1 MITHYYSNA
10 RARKLEILEKSK
22 TGSWCHVVEPTHD
35 ELDQISKD
43 FGLERDLLQDA
54 IDVYEA
60 PRVEISE
67 DSTYV
72 FTRYCYPEGKDIAT
86 EPLLI
91 IYTSDNVVTVMRR
104 EHQVLDQIIDNKV
117 ELLTTQKTKTFLR
130 ILEQINRSY
139 RLQLNQVSKRVLQV
153 RSKLK
158 QNEISNFEFVSF
170 IELEEDLNEFL
181 TALQPQSA
189 VLVSLRTGRYMKL
202 YEDDQDLIEDLT
214 LNTTELIELTK
225 SRLRTLVNIR
235 QAYDTIATNNL
246 NKTFKHLTSIG
257 IFLTVPMIIAGFW
270 GTNVA
275 VPLREYRHAFSILII
290 LTVALTLLTIIYFKK
305 RRWL

>member
-10 RARKLEILEKSK
+10 RARNLEILDKPK
-22 TGSWCHVVEPTHD
+22 TGSWCHVLEPDHD
-35 ELDQISKD
+35 ELEKVAKD
-43 FGLERDLLQDA
+43 FNLDVDLLKDA

-67 DSTYV
+67 GSTYV

-91 IYTSDNVVTVMRR
+91 VYTPDHIITVMRR
-104 EHQVLDQIIDNKV
+104 SHEVLDQIINNKV
-117 ELLTTQKTKTFLR
+117 EVLTTQRTKTFLR

-139 RLQLNQVSKRVLQV
+139 RLQLNQVSKRVLQI
-153 RSKLK
+153 RSKLR
-158 QNEISNFEFVSF
+158 QSEISNFEFVSF

-246 NKTFKHLTSIG
+246 NKTFKRLTSIG
-257 IFLTVPMIIAGFW
+257 IFLTIPMIAGGLW
-270 GTNVA
+270 GMNVL
-275 VPLREYRHAFSILII
+275 VPLQDTKHAFSIIFAVTAI
-290 LTVALTLLTIIYFKK
+290 LTFTTIFYFKK

>member
-10 RARKLEILEKSK
+10 RARNLEKIPTPK
-22 TGSWCHVVEPTHD
+22 IGSWCHVVSPD
-35 ELDQISKD
+35 EAELASVASD
-43 FGLERDLLQDA
+43 FGLELDLLNDA

-67 DSTYV
+67 GSTYV

-91 IYTSDNVVTVMRR
+91 VYTPDHIVTIIRK
-104 EHQVLDQIIDNKV
+104 EHHVLDQVLNNQV
-117 ELLTTQKTKTFLR
+117 EILTTQKTKTFLR
-130 ILEQINRSY
+130 IVEQINRSY
-139 RLQLNQVSKRVLQV
+139 RLQLNQVSKRVLQL
-153 RSKLK
+153 RGKLR
-158 QNEISNFEFVSF
+158 QSEISNFEFVSF

-202 YEDDQDLIEDLT
+202 YEDDQDLIEDLN

-246 NKTFKHLTSIG
+246 NKTFKRLTSIG
-257 IFLTVPMIIAGFW
+257 IFLTVPMVVGGLW
-270 GTNVA
+270 
-275 VPLREYRHAFSILII
+275 
-290 LTVALTLLTIIYFKK
+290 
-305 RRWL
+305 

>member
-1 MITHYYSNA
+1 MIKHYYSNA
-10 RARKLEILEKSK
+10 RARKLEELEKPK
-22 TGSWCHVVEPTHD
+22 TGSWCHVVEPTHE
-35 ELDQISKD
+35 ELDQLVKD
-43 FGLERDLLQDA
+43 FGLELDLLKDA
-54 IDVYEA
+54 IDIYEA

-67 DSTYV
+67 GSTYV

-91 IYTSDNVVTVMRR
+91 VYTPDHIVTVMRR
-104 EHQVLDQIIDNKV
+104 SHGVLDQIIENKIEV
-117 ELLTTQKTKTFLR
+117 LTTQRTKIFLR
-130 ILEQINRSY
+130 ILEQINTSY
-139 RLQLNQVSKRVLQV
+139 RLQLNQVSKRVLQI
-153 RSKLK
+153 RSKLR
-158 QNEISNFEFVSF
+158 QSEISNFEFVSF

-246 NKTFKHLTSIG
+246 NKIFKRLTSIG
-257 IFLTVPMIIAGFW
+257 IFLTVPMIVAGFW
-270 GTNVA
+270 GMNVA
-275 VPLREYRHAFSILII
+275 VPLHDYKHAF
-290 LTVALTLLTIIYFKK
+290 TVVVVATALVTFTTVYAFHK
-305 RRWL
+305 RKWL